1 MEALDFVKFHNLY
14 AHFSSIVETAYP
26 LIRSRFYGDDQD
38 EDSFFDLDFI
48 SPRSSGS
55 GESPDQRNLSLS
67 GENELCFSQRNL
79 LLSQSDLISKRKIL
93 PIELSSK
100 PESPVPVSIPKSAPR
115 LSISLFKKPKLMA
128 KQRTDETDSPLSLKL
143 QSTESKRFTF
153 KLNRVNSSRNS
164 NRNDASEHQSKRFC
178 GEGMQKYL
186 KLIKP
191 LYVKVSRK
199 PNYSSSAA
207 SSPVTT
213 TATSFDEKQRNIS
226 IGIRVVCRRLGKS
239 KSSSSATGMAVS
251 PTNRRDDS
259 LLQQDD
265 GIESAILHCKRSFS
279 ATRDDVDGTCD
290 DNQFGTGDL
299 QKEKAGKDVF
309 SEAKEGETTLKKR
322 ESV

>member
-1 MEALDFVKFHNLY
+1 MEALDFVKLHNLY
-14 AHFSSIVETAYP
+14 SHFSSIVETAYP
-26 LIRSRFYGDDQD
+26 LIRSHFYGDDQD

-48 SPRSSGS
+48 SPPPS
-55 GESPDQRNLSLS
+55 ETCKSPDENNLTHS
-67 GENELCFSQRNL
+67 GQNELCFSQRNL
-79 LLSQSDLISKRKIL
+79 LLSQSDLISKLKIL

-100 PESPVPVSIPKSAPR
+100 PESPVSVSILKSAPR

-128 KQRTDETDSPLSLKL
+128 KQKTEEKEPPSLKL
-143 QSTESKRFTF
+143 HSTESKRFAF
-153 KLNRVNSSRNS
+153 KLNRVNSSRNN
-164 NRNDASEHQSKRFC
+164 NRIDASERQSKRFS

-199 PNYSSSAA
+199 QNYR
-207 SSPVTT
+207 SSPVSSPSTTT
-213 TATSFDEKQRNIS
+213 TATSIDEKQRNIA

-279 ATRDDVDGTCD
+279 ATRDDIDGTCD
-290 DNQFGTGDL
+290 DNLFGAGDL
-299 QKEKAGKDVF
+299 QNQKTGKDSF
-309 SEAKEGETTLKKR
+309 SEAKQDEQH
-322 ESV
+322 

>member
-1 MEALDFVKFHNLY
+1 MCE
-14 AHFSSIVETAYP
+14 
-26 LIRSRFYGDDQD
+26 IRSHFYGDDQD

-48 SPRSSGS
+48 SPPPSVAAKSPNEKNLAHSSQ
-55 GESPDQRNLSLS
+55 D
-67 GENELCFSQRNL
+67 ELCFSQRNL

-100 PESPVPVSIPKSAPR
+100 PESPVSVSILKSAPR

-128 KQRTDETDSPLSLKL
+128 KQKTDETEPSSLKL
-143 QSTESKRFTF
+143 HSTESKRFAF
-153 KLNRVNSSRNS
+153 KLNRVNSSRNN
-164 NRNDASEHQSKRFC
+164 NRIDASERQSKRFS

-199 PNYSSSAA
+199 QNYR
-207 SSPVTT
+207 SSPVSSPSTT
-213 TATSFDEKQRNIS
+213 TATSIDEKQRNIA
-226 IGIRVVCRRLGKS
+226 IVIRVVCRRLGKS

-290 DNQFGTGDL
+290 DNLFGTGDL
-299 QKEKAGKDVF
+299 QKQKTGKDSF
-309 SEAKEGETTLKKR
+309 SEAKQDEQH
-322 ESV
+322 

>member
-1 MEALDFVKFHNLY
+1 MEALDFVKLHNLY
-14 AHFSSIVETAYP
+14 SHFSSIVETAYP
-26 LIRSRFYGDDQD
+26 LIRSHFYGDDQD
-38 EDSFFDLDFI
+38 EDSFFDLNFI
-48 SPRSSGS
+48 SPPPSVAAK
-55 GESPDQRNLSLS
+55 SPDEKNLEHSS
-67 GENELCFSQRNL
+67 QDELCFSQRNL

-100 PESPVPVSIPKSAPR
+100 PESPVSVSILKSAPR

-128 KQRTDETDSPLSLKL
+128 KQRTDETEPSSLKL
-143 QSTESKRFTF
+143 HSTESKRFAF
-153 KLNRVNSSRNS
+153 KLNRVNSSRNN
-164 NRNDASEHQSKRFC
+164 NRIDASERQSKRFS

-199 PNYSSSAA
+199 QNYR
-207 SSPVTT
+207 SSPVSSPSTT
-213 TATSFDEKQRNIS
+213 TATSIDEKQRNIA

-290 DNQFGTGDL
+290 DNLFGTGDL
-299 QKEKAGKDVF
+299 QKHKTGKDSF
-309 SEAKEGETTLKKR
+309 SEGKQDKQH
-322 ESV
+322 

>member
-1 MEALDFVKFHNLY
+1 MEALDIVKLHNLY
-14 AHFSSIVETAYP
+14 SHFSSIVETAYP
-26 LIRSRFYGDDQD
+26 LIRSHFYGDDQD

-48 SPRSSGS
+48 SPPPSEIGKSPVEKNLTRSGKN
-55 GESPDQRNLSLS
+55 D
-67 GENELCFSQRNL
+67 LCYAQRNL

-100 PESPVPVSIPKSAPR
+100 PDSPVPVSILKSAPR

-128 KQRTDETDSPLSLKL
+128 KPKTESSSSPSLKL

-153 KLNRVNSSRNS
+153 KLKRVNSSRNS
-164 NRNDASEHQSKRFC
+164 NRIDDASERQSKRFS

-199 PNYSSSAA
+199 HNYR
-207 SSPVTT
+207 SSPVSSPSTS
-213 TATSFDEKQRNIS
+213 TATATPIDEKQRNIA
-226 IGIRVVCRRLGKS
+226 IGIRVVCKRLGKS

-279 ATRDDVDGTCD
+279 ATRGKIQ
-290 DNQFGTGDL
+290 NQQTQNVFVHHSISIMPKFVL
-299 QKEKAGKDVF
+299 EKVF
-309 SEAKEGETTLKKR
+309 SI
-322 ESV
+322 